1 LSESGTRVPDAR
13 EVLDALY
20 TFVGVLTTDGVLIE
34 ANRAPLAAAGI
45 TIDDV
50 RGRPFWDCYWWNYD
64 SAVRERCRAACASA
78 ARGESVRFD
87 VNVRMAG
94 ERTMPIDF
102 QIAPLRDAA
111 GRITHLIPSAVEITA
126 RHTTEASLREANALL
141 DAIFATAPVGL
152 AFWDREFRFRR
163 VNERLAEI
171 NGFPTAAHVG
181 KRPDELLPDIAGV
194 GELLDSW
201 RELLRTGRPLM
212 GVEIVGSTPAA
223 PGVERSWREDFF
235 PVRIGDTIVGI
246 GAVVLE
252 TTEQKRQQAA
262 LIEADRRKDEFLAML
277 AHELRNPLGA
287 ISNATAV
294 LARFRGTDPQLG
306 TIGEMLERQVR
317 HLGRLVDDLL
327 DVARIAQ
334 DKLVLR
340 RSRTDLAD
348 AVRQAVEANSGTA
361 DGRGQRIDV
370 RLPARP
376 LPLDADPARLA
387 QIVANLVHNAVKYT
401 HEGGQIAVAVRVVDG
416 SAVLEVKDDGPGI
429 APDLIG
435 RVFDLFAQGDRGVDR
450 SDGGLGIGLTLVR
463 RLVEMHGG
471 RVEAESEGL
480 GRGATFRVTLPL
492 AAGSAGEA
500 DDRESSSADASAS
513 TSPLRVLVV
522 DDNADVLT
530 SMTMLLELEGHA
542 VTTAHDAQATFAA
555 VEDFHPDAVL
565 LDLGLPGLDGYEVA
579 KRLRERL
586 GPAVLLVAV
595 TGYGQPE
602 DRARSRSAGFDHHL
616 LKPVDFDALQA
627 LLATAPRNVAP
638 DCVV

>member
-1 LSESGTRVPDAR
+1 LVDPSVRVPDAR
-13 EVLDALY
+13 EVLDVLY
-20 TFVGVLTTDGVLIE
+20 TFVGVLTTDGVLVE

-45 TIDDV
+45 SIDDV
-50 RGRPFWDCYWWNYD
+50 RGRRFWDCWWWNYD
-64 SAVRERCRAACASA
+64 PSVQARCREACEAA

-87 VNVRMAG
+87 VAVRMDG
-94 ERTMPIDF
+94 PTPMPIDF
-102 QIAPLRDAA
+102 QIAPLRDAS

-126 RHTTEASLREANALL
+126 RSVTEASLREANALL

-152 AFWDREFRFRR
+152 GFWDRELRFRR
-163 VNERLAEI
+163 VNERLAEM
-171 NGFPTAAHVG
+171 NGLAADQHLG
-181 KRPDELLPDIAGV
+181 LRPDELLPDIADV
-194 GELLDSW
+194 TDLMDRW
-201 RELLRTGRPLM
+201 REMLRTGAPLM
-212 GVEIVGSTPAA
+212 GVEVLGATPAA
-223 PGVERSWREDFF
+223 PGVQRTWREDFF
-235 PVRIGDTIVGI
+235 PVRIGDTIAGI

-294 LARFRGTDPQLG
+294 LGRVRNPDPQIA
-306 TIGEMLERQVR
+306 TIREMLDRQVR

-340 RSRTDLAD
+340 RTRTDLAD
-348 AVRQAVEANSGTA
+348 AVRQALEANAATA
-361 DGRGQRIDV
+361 DSRGQSVRV
-370 RLPARP
+370 RLPARA
-376 LPLDADPARLA
+376 LPIDADPARLA

-401 HEGGQIAVAVRVVDG
+401 HDGGAIEVAVRVVERK
-416 SAVLEVKDDGPGI
+416 AVLEVTDDGPGI
-429 APDLIG
+429 APELIG

-471 RVEAESEGL
+471 SVEARSEGL

-492 AAGSAGEA
+492 LDDADAGADAPASAGPSG
-500 DDRESSSADASAS
+500 ES
-513 TSPLRVLVV
+513 LRILVV

-530 SMTMLLELEGHA
+530 SMTMLLELDGHT
-542 VTTAHDAQATFAA
+542 VTTAQDGASTFAA
-555 VEDFHPDAVL
+555 VTDFRPDVVL
-565 LDLGLPGLDGYEVA
+565 LDLGLPGVDGYEIA
-579 KRLRERL
+579 RGLRNLL
-586 GPAVLLVAV
+586 GPRVLLVAV

-602 DRARSRSAGFDHHL
+602 DRARSRAAGFDHHL

-627 LLATAPRNVAP
+627 LLANASRLHTVDIA
-638 DCVV
+638 